1 MSNWLDPRAWALQ
14 QDSRDADGLDDAGDS
29 GGIDDLG
36 DDRARS
42 TPAAAPGATLPPFRP
57 SLMLER
63 TRFFVDLSGTSK
75 VIVDVDHVS
84 GSASLYRDGR
94 HAQTSA
100 MPVRFPLGADSIEVV
115 AGRYGMHRIHLIRA
129 DGSERRLDPEPG
141 TPEFWRARL
150 DRRHPRISRA
160 MSLCA
165 VIVLTVNPVMLA
177 PQALELITELPVWSD
192 RFTPLRSPIDLP
204 AWTNSALTVTAGL
217 AAIERALTFRHH
229 RLLDVDT
236 DGIEA

>member
-1 MSNWLDPRAWALQ
+1 MSNWLDPRTWALQ
-14 QDSRDADGLDDAGDS
+14 QGSRDAGGLDGVGGS

-36 DDRARS
+36 DDRAWS
-42 TPAAAPGATLPPFRP
+42 TPAPAPGATLPLFRP
-57 SLMLER
+57 SLSLHR
-63 TRFFVDLSGTSK
+63 TRFSIDLPDTSTAT
-75 VIVDVDHVS
+75 VDVDHVS

-100 MPVRFPLGADSIEVV
+100 MPVRFPLVTDSIDVV

-129 DGSERRLDPEPG
+129 DGSERRLHPAPG

-160 MSLCA
+160 LSLCA
-165 VIVLTVNPVMLA
+165 VIVLTVNLVLLA
-177 PQALELITELPVWSD
+177 PQALELITELPLWSD